1 MTLGTLRKIRNSF
14 LFISAA
20 ILGAIITLVAVIAIH
35 FEEKPAP
42 EKKTEKEPIAFFA
55 SKKRAMVF
63 YRFLSKVYD
72 IVNPFFYDETMRET
86 IVNWAGV
93 REGSLVLDVGCGTG
107 YTTEGILKKLSD
119 GEVVC
124 LDFTRQQLE
133 KAVIKLRERGNTMF
147 LMGDAENL
155 PFKEDV
161 FDTVL
166 STGAIEYFPNPKR
179 DIQEMSRVAKPGG
192 KVAIVGPEFRWFK
205 KLLLNRVLY
214 TPSMEELQKIYSEV
228 KLKNIKTFLS
238 GVNTFFGTDKYAVI
252 IVGVKAS

>member
-1 MTLGTLRKIRNSF
+1 MLRKTWNSF

-20 ILGAIITLVAVIAIH
+20 IIGAIITLVAVIAIH
-35 FEEKPAP
+35 FEKRSAP
-42 EKKTEKEPIAFFA
+42 EKKPEKEPFAFFA

-72 IVNPFFYDETMRET
+72 IINPFFYDETMRET

-107 YTTEGILKKLSD
+107 YTTEGILKKLGH

-124 LDFTRQQLE
+124 LDLTWQQLE
-133 KAVIKLRERGNTMF
+133 KAVLKLRERGNIMF
-147 LMGDAENL
+147 LMGDSENL

-161 FDTVL
+161 FDTAV
-166 STGAIEYFPNPKR
+166 SFGAIEYFPNPKR
-179 DIQEMSRVAKPGG
+179 GIQEMSRVAKPGG
-192 KVAIVGPEFRWFK
+192 RVVIGGPELRWFR

-214 TPSMEELQKIYSEV
+214 TPSMEELQKFYSEV
-228 KLKNIKTFLS
+228 KLKDVKTFLT
-238 GVNTFFGTDKYAVI
+238 GVNTFFGTDNYAVT
-252 IVGVKAS
+252 IVGVKGS